1 MDKLKEQGWYL
12 SDQGFKV
19 VSNVGAINDLSLLI
33 KRAVDL
39 DLREIAS
46 GEGDFTKGNLV
57 VQILKLRNVAVP
69 KNKEA
74 NSMPRM
80 LKLYLTDG
88 KNNYQAVEYDH
99 IRDININTP
108 PGTKIIINSG
118 GILMVHGIII
128 LKSSD
133 VKSLLG
139 GRVQNLMEK
148 WELNKKLTSYTRV
161 RSVEEGGPPPWIP
174 FGQQIIKV
182 TDKDKKFKSLA
193 ADTKDGGISKDQNS
207 EFEAQ
212 RQDAIAEASKQGSK
226 KVFGGGNKQLLDH
239 SVQKIVDQGFT
250 IDQAEYAL
258 KINRNN
264 VDRALKSLIKND
276 PNNKQTREPREP
288 KEQREHR
295 EHRESREPREPR
307 GKRSD
312 KKNEEAKPSSGKIS
326 LFDFLEDKL
335 PAQSSTEQ
343 TDSCY
348 NNVNNSNSSN
358 YYGNSRFENERHSRH
373 HHHHHQQHNNKSEDM
388 PHNSLFSNRG
398 GKSQKG
404 GRTGYQTSSRN
415 NTDNNK
421 PYKKNNDNIYN
432 NTNVLTFG
440 MSNMSVNSSSSS
452 SSSLLLLSSSSHQ
465 NKPPRFQNQAQAKHQ
480 DFNYQ
485 QQTTDSSNVKKLF
498 DRNNPS
504 IQNKNDYSN
513 YNGINNESPF
523 KRNHQKNQIDNRYAQ
538 YDIDPN
544 KQSYNNTLFNKQH
557 NIKTFT
563 ESNPKTSTT
572 SNTYENNYN
581 KNELNKYQQNDF
593 VNINSSNFHSNQSDY
608 KNNYGNDYSK
618 FNNSNN
624 SNINYSNGT
633 WAWKKGDQCM
643 AKYWEDN
650 KYYNAEVTAVSSRTC
665 VVQFKEFKNYEE
677 VLQVDCIPITEDIS
691 QSFVPPEIDSRRSGR
706 PPRYDQHNQHK
717 NSGIEFKRG
726 GGSASS
732 IGAGGSNRGHNK
744 KRTQQRTAQPIYQP
758 PAQRR

>member
-12 SDQGFKV
+12 SDQGFKL
-19 VSNVGAINDLSLLI
+19 VSNAGAVNDLSFLI
-33 KRAVDL
+33 KRAVDA
-39 DLREIAS
+39 I
-46 GEGDFTKGNLV
+46 
-57 VQILKLRNVAVP
+57 
-69 KNKEA
+69 
-74 NSMPRM
+74 
-80 LKLYLTDG
+80 
-88 KNNYQAVEYDH
+88 EYDH

-108 PGTKIIINSG
+108 PGTKILISCKSG

-133 VKSLLG
+133 VKSVLG

-148 WELNKKLTSYTRV
+148 WELNRKLTSYTRV

-193 ADTKDGGISKDQNS
+193 GDTKDGGGINKDNS

-226 KVFGGGNKQLLDH
+226 KIFGGGNKQLLDY

-276 PNNKQTREPREP
+276 PNNKQTREPRES
-288 KEQREHR
+288 RET
-295 EHRESREPREPR
+295 REPREPR
-307 GKRSD
+307 
-312 KKNEEAKPSSGKIS
+312 E
-326 LFDFLEDKL
+326 
-335 PAQSSTEQ
+335 
-343 TDSCY
+343 
-348 NNVNNSNSSN
+348 
-358 YYGNSRFENERHSRH
+358 
-373 HHHHHQQHNNKSEDM
+373 
-388 PHNSLFSNRG
+388 
-398 GKSQKG
+398 
-404 GRTGYQTSSRN
+404 
-415 NTDNNK
+415 
-421 PYKKNNDNIYN
+421 
-432 NTNVLTFG
+432 
-440 MSNMSVNSSSSS
+440 
-452 SSSLLLLSSSSHQ
+452 
-465 NKPPRFQNQAQAKHQ
+465 PR
-480 DFNYQ
+480 
-485 QQTTDSSNVKKLF
+485 
-498 DRNNPS
+498 
-504 IQNKNDYSN
+504 
-513 YNGINNESPF
+513 
-523 KRNHQKNQIDNRYAQ
+523 
-538 YDIDPN
+538 
-544 KQSYNNTLFNKQH
+544 
-557 NIKTFT
+557 
-563 ESNPKTSTT
+563 ESNPKTFTL
-572 SNTYENNYN
+572 NTYENNYN
-581 KNELNKYQQNDF
+581 KNELNKYPQNGV
-593 VNINSSNFHSNQSDY
+593 VNLNDSNFHSNQSDY

-618 FNNSNN
+618 FNNNS
-624 SNINYSNGT
+624 SNINYSNST

-706 PPRYDQHNQHK
+706 SPRYDHHNQHK

-726 GGSASS
+726 GGGAS